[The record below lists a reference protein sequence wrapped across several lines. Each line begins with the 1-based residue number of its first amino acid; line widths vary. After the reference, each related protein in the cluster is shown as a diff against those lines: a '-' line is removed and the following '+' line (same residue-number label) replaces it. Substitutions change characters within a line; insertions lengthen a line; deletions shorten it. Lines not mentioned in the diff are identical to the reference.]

1 MNRHRTVAL
10 TVAAAAVLACA
21 LPACSQPGSNASGQ
35 PASAGGP
42 HPGAGYGAPPSGG
55 RGFGRSLTLA
65 DYQARFR
72 DRILQADADRDGRVS
87 LAEWTAYRAER
98 RAERQGAEGPG
109 GEGQGGEGAESGRG
123 GDPARQ
129 FERMDANR
137 DGYVTPAEID
147 AVSAQRFARLD
158 ANHDGVLTPD
168 ERHAMRGGRG
178 GGVMGDGEPTQPL
191 PPPQ

>member
-1 MNRHRTVAL
+1 MNSQKTLAL

-35 PASAGGP
+35 PAPPGGP
-42 HPGAGYGAPPSGG
+42 PPGTGYGPPVGVG
-55 RGFGRSLTLA
+55 RGFGRSVTLA
-65 DYQARFR
+65 EYQARFR
-72 DRILQADADRDGRVS
+72 DRIMQADTDRDGRVS

-98 RAERQGAEGPG
+98 NAERRGPEGPG
-109 GEGQGGEGAESGRG
+109 AEGQGGEGAEGRRG
-123 GDPARQ
+123 GDPTRQ

-158 ANHDGVLTPD
+158 ANHDGVLTAN

-178 GGVMGDGEPTQPL
+178 GGAMGAGEPTQPL